1 MLPGPGL
8 VLTCQG
14 ARAEEQQGP
23 RKVVSKTLPPIADT
37 YLPNPVKSK
46 ESQRKLSY
54 HLLVPSIHPS
64 SHTHLITSSPPPP
77 PPFLFFLDEAFI
89 HHRRKSNPQ
98 IVHTSHID
106 RQTNIPSS

>member
-8 VLTCQG
+8 VLTYQG

-23 RKVVSKTLPPIADT
+23 RKVQSKTLPPIPDT

-64 SHTHLITSSPPPP
+64 IFSYPSHNILPPPL
-77 PPFLFFLDEAFI
+77 PFFFFSMKLSFI
-89 HHRRKSNPQ
+89 IAVKATHKSYTHP
-98 IVHTSHID
+98 I
-106 RQTNIPSS
+106 

>member
-8 VLTCQG
+8 VLTYQG

-23 RKVVSKTLPPIADT
+23 RKVQSKTLPPIPDT

-64 SHTHLITSSPPPP
+64 SHTHLITSSPPPS
-77 PPFLFFLDEAFI
+77 LSFFS
-89 HHRRKSNPQ
+89 R
-98 IVHTSHID
+98 
-106 RQTNIPSS
+106 